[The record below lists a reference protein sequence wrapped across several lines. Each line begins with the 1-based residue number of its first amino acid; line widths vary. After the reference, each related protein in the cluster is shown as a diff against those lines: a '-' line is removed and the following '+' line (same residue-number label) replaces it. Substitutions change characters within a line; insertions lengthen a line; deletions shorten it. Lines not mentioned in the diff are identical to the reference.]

1 MQYIDGLTKTFSD
14 DTVEKFMTISVKE
27 YIAKKMG
34 GEFKNS
40 KFVSKPGEFA
50 D

>member
-27 YIAKKMG
+27 YMQKKWV
-34 GEFKNS
+34 ENS
-40 KFVSKPGEFA
+40 KILNL
-50 D
+50 